1 MMRAMG
7 WEVDEEVNQDKNE
20 AAQECAASI
29 FQSQLLVLSEAQNH
43 ISYDVLK
50 PRSPEIDLGP

>member
-1 MMRAMG
+1 MG

-29 FQSQLLVLSEAQNH
+29 FQSQLLVLSEAQIIFH
-43 ISYDVLK
+43 MMFLSHAVQKSI
-50 PRSPEIDLGP
+50 